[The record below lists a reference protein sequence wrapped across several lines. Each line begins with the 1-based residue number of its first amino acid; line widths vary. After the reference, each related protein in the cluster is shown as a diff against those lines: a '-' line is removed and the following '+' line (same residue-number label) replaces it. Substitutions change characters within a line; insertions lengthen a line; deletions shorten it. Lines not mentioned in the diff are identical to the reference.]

1 MHFPYSISLFG
12 QQILLH
18 SICELLGVMLG
29 YRYYLFLKRKN
40 TDIISTENRLWI
52 LAFAALGAVL
62 GSHIIGSLENVPEWS
77 HVANPLKYF
86 WGNKTLLGGLLGGLV
101 FVEMIKKMIGEKQN
115 SGDLFV
121 FPLLLAIIIGRIGCF
136 SAGVYENT
144 FGIPTSLLTG
154 MDLGDGVRRHPVAL
168 YEVLFLL
175 LLWPIFYKLQAS
187 KQLANGALFK
197 LFMISYC
204 VFRFLLDFIKP
215 GWHFLFGLGTIQ
227 LTALFG
233 LLYYIRYIIQPS
245 LLRAKTT

>member
-144 FGIPTSLLTG
+144 FGIPTTILTG

-175 LLWPIFYKLQAS
+175 LLWPIFYKLHAS
-187 KQLANGALFK
+187 KQLVNGALFK

-204 VFRFLLDFIKP
+204 AFRFLLDFIKP
-215 GWHFLFGLGTIQ
+215 GWHFLFGIGTIQ